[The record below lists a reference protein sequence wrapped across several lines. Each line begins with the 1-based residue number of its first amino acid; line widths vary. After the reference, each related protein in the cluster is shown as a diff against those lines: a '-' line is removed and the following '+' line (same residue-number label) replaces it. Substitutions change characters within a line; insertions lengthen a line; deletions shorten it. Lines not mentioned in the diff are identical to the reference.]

1 MKITKQRLKEIIK
14 EELSRSFDDSRPVK
28 GLNSWDA
35 WNGAFLN
42 TLRRMKEEGTFSPEL
57 YADLRQRHL
66 AATTGVTPSGRKL
79 MDLIKTLRKD
89 KEFNFDILKVDTEE
103 WMEPSFRG

>member
-1 MKITKQRLKEIIK
+1 MKLTKQRLKEIIK

-42 TLRRMKEEGTFSPEL
+42 ALRRMKEEGTFSPEL

-66 AATTGVTPSGRKL
+66 VAARDRVSGRKL